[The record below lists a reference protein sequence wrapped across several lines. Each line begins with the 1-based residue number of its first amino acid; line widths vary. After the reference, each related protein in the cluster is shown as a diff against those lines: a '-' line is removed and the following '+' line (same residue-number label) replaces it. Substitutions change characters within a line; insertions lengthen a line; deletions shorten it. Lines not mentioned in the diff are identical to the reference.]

1 MTPHFLNSINVRQPL
16 STLKSNVPKHTVLP
30 IPDTKFI
37 MKHLFLLSVCENR
50 DQNLVQFDFNFA
62 KIFKLLRNS
71 AVCTPPVQRWSQ
83 TPGCTSCTLL
93 TDFAVCITSR
103 SQTAH
108 PVLYCR
114 NQNKKFGWSL
124 VDLKGK

>member
-71 AVCTPPVQRWSQ
+71 AVCTPPAESDSGLYIMHTADRLCGVHSIAESNC
-83 TPGCTSCTLL
+83 TPCT
-93 TDFAVCITSR
+93 
-103 SQTAH
+103 
-108 PVLYCR
+108 VL
-114 NQNKKFGWSL
+114 
-124 VDLKGK
+124 